1 MYHIAQDKRAKKSA
15 ALICEGMLV
24 CLKEKPL
31 SQITVTD
38 IGNASG
44 VSRATFYRLFD
55 NVMDV
60 LTYQCEQVISSIVG
74 SFLSAPPVERTYRQM
89 TITILSTA
97 MEHWQLLSAVSS
109 NQRLD
114 IVYNALCKEIPTL
127 RQIYGIE
134 KAHDARLDESFLHC
148 VCSLIAT
155 MIDLWIRQGQTQ
167 DADSLYS
174 DFAQVIHMLED
185 AFGGSE

>member
-1 MYHIAQDKRAKKSA
+1 MYHIAQDKRVQKSA
-15 ALICEGMLV
+15 ALICDGMLV

-38 IGNASG
+38 LGNASG

-74 SFLSAPPVERTYRQM
+74 SLLSAPPQDRTYRQM
-89 TITILSTA
+89 TVTILSTA

-114 IVYNALCKEIPTL
+114 IVYRALCKEIPAL
-127 RQIYGIE
+127 RQIYKVGE
-134 KAHDARLDESFLHC
+134 TQNDNLEEPFLHC

-167 DADSLYS
+167 DADALYS
-174 DFAQVIHMLED
+174 EFAQITHMLED
-185 AFGGSE
+185 AFGGS